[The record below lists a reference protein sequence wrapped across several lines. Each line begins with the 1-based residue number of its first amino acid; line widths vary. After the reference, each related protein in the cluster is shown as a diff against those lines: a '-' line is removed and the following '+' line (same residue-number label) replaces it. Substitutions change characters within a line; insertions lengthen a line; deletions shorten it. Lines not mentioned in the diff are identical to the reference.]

1 MTPCCESC
9 RPKTLRPSNHW
20 TSSRTKA
27 ADFARDDVRAHA
39 ESLAGRQDGV
49 ISRRQLFALGV
60 PRWQTRAQVRARR
73 WRTHGRQTI
82 AVHTGSLGEIA
93 CHWSATFEAGTR
105 GVLDG
110 ASALVAAGLK
120 GYRPHLIR
128 VSVPRGARTFR
139 SPGIDV
145 RQTRRLKPSDI
156 AASPIP
162 CVRPEVAAV
171 RAALWAPT
179 TRQAA
184 LLIAMTVQQRIA
196 AADDIGRAL
205 LDVRRD
211 ARRKFVECIVLDAM
225 GGSESLGE
233 LDVVRECRRRGLP
246 VPDRQVVRQA
256 ANGTYFLDARWAEF
270 AVVLEI
276 DGIQHNEAAQVVGD
290 ALRQND
296 VTMSGDLVLRLPLLG
311 LRLQPDAFF
320 AQIGEALRRRGW
332 NRPRAA

>member
-1 MTPCCESC
+1 MTS
-9 RPKTLRPSNHW
+9 RPSNHW
-20 TSSRTKA
+20 TSSRTKSA
-27 ADFARDDVRAHA
+27 TFARDDVRTRA
-39 ESLAGRQDGV
+39 ESLAGEQDGV
-49 ISRRQLFALGV
+49 ISRRQLYALGV

-73 WRTHGRQTI
+73 WRAHGRQTI
-82 AVHTGSLGEIA
+82 AVHTGPLGETA
-93 CHWSATFEAGTR
+93 RLWSATFEAGTR

-128 VSVPRGARTFR
+128 VSVPRGARVFR
-139 SPGIDV
+139 SPGVDV
-145 RQTRRLKPSDI
+145 RQTRRLKSSDI
-156 AASPIP
+156 VEFGIP
-162 CVRPEVAAV
+162 RVRPEIAAV

-184 LLIAMTVQQRIA
+184 LLIAMTVQQRIS
-196 AADDIGRAL
+196 AADEIGRAL

-211 ARRKFVECIVLDAM
+211 LRRKFVERVVLDAM

-246 VPDRQVVRQA
+246 VPDRQVVRQSP
-256 ANGTYFLDARWAEF
+256 NGTYFLDARWGEF
-270 AVVLEI
+270 GVVLEI
-276 DGIQHNEAAQVVGD
+276 DGIQHAEVSHVVSD

-296 VTMSGDLVLRLPLLG
+296 VAMGGDLVLRLPLLG

-320 AQIGEALRRRGW
+320 AQIAEALRRRGW
-332 NRPRAA
+332 TPRRAA